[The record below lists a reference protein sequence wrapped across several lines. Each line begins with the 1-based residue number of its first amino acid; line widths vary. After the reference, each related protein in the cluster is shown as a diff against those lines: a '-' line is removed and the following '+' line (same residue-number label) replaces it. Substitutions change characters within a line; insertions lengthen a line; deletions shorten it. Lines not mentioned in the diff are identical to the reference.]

1 MSDLYKYT
9 FAELEFLLGGQ
20 PGWPQGREIL
30 GLNPEST
37 EGIRMAGAASL
48 LVRGLAKVN
57 GADIVVDPAVM
68 MPASVLVSGGEVFG
82 LALSGDWVFLVN
94 DFLVHGGLL
103 AGGSGDPQ
111 AAVSI
116 TS

>member
-9 FAELEFLLGGQ
+9 FAELEFLLGGR
-20 PGWPQGREIL
+20 PGWPHGREML

-48 LVRGLAKVN
+48 LVRGLAKVD

-68 MPASVLVSGGEVFG
+68 MPASVPRQIGPSGIIAGELYRSCV
-82 LALSGDWVFLVN
+82 LPLPHILSPAGVN
-94 DFLVHGGLL
+94 ARSQLSFE
-103 AGGSGDPQ
+103 P
-111 AAVSI
+111 
-116 TS
+116 T